1 MNELTPQEQEQLVA
15 FAQALVRI
23 PSLSGQEA
31 AVAQRLAEEMEA
43 LGFDAVWQ
51 DAMGNIIGRIG
62 SGERPVLVFN
72 GHMDTVGISDPAA
85 WQYDPFGGELV
96 DGKLFGRGAVDMK
109 GPLAA
114 MVYGAMLFQRR
125 ATGEGTLYVV
135 GVVQEEPH
143 EGKAMEVLLRENH
156 LQPDYVLLGEPSDLQ
171 VKRGHRGRLEI
182 RVVTYGRACHASN
195 PAMGENALYAAA
207 RLIFGIELLGTQL
220 PDDAVLGRGTI
231 AVTHLETFAASR
243 NAIPD
248 RVEMVIDRRLTLGET
263 EVKALAEIQSLIQ
276 KEEINAEVFVPEY
289 EMISYTQY
297 RVRGR
302 EYYPAWLLPED
313 HPFLRRV
320 VRGVERALGIR
331 PEVNTWA
338 FSTDGVYTMGEAG
351 IPTVGFGPGQE
362 VQAHTANEH
371 IAVRD
376 LVRAAQAYAAIAEEV
391 LNRDAA

>member
-1 MNELTPQEQEQLVA
+1 MSKLTAQEQERLIA

-23 PSLSGQEA
+23 PSPSGQEA
-31 AVAQRLAEEMEA
+31 AVAQRLAEEMDA

-51 DAMGNIIGRIG
+51 DPMGNVIGRVG
-62 SGERPVLVFN
+62 SGEPPVLVFN

-85 WQYDPFGGELV
+85 WQYDPFGGEV
-96 DGKLFGRGAVDMK
+96 VHGHLFGRGAVDMK

-114 MVYGAMLFQRR
+114 MVYGAMLFQRQ
-125 ATGEGTLYVV
+125 GGGHGTLYVV

-195 PAMGENALYAAA
+195 PTAGENALYAAA
-207 RLIFGIELLGTQL
+207 RLIFGIELLGAQL
-220 PDDAVLGRGTI
+220 PEDLVLGPGTI
-231 AVTHLETFAASR
+231 AVTHLESFAASR

-248 RVEMVIDRRLTLGET
+248 RVELVIDRRLTLGET
-263 EVKALAEIQSLIQ
+263 EVKALAEIQSLVQ
-276 KEEINAEVFVPEY
+276 KEELHADVFVPEY
-289 EMISYTQY
+289 KMVSYTQY
-297 RVRGR
+297 QVHGR

-313 HPFLRRV
+313 HPFLRLV
-320 VRGVERALGIR
+320 VRGVERALGVR
-331 PEVNTWA
+331 PTVGTWA

-362 VQAHTANEH
+362 AQAHTANEH

-391 LNRDAA
+391 LRRGH